1 MVANHLLN
9 SKLPQLCKGTMLS
22 SNLRIRISRPHKEG
36 ILRNKCH
43 LQVSQGTWGRLNTS
57 SSLVVPPSVVCL
69 QAECLPVV
77 SLQVECPQAGSQT
90 LINITTLIESN
101 E

>member
-1 MVANHLLN
+1 MH
-9 SKLPQLCKGTMLS
+9 S
-22 SNLRIRISRPHKEG
+22 SNLRIRIYHPHKEV

-43 LQVSQGTWGRLNTS
+43 LQVSQGTWGSLNTS
-57 SSLVVPPSVVCL
+57 SSLVVPPSVACL
-69 QAECLPVV
+69 QAVCLPVV

-90 LINITTLIESN
+90 PINITTLIESN